1 MTAAI
6 LTVLH
11 PSGRAPPPRAAL
23 TRGTGD
29 ARGSL
34 LPWRR
39 FGLCAQGALSA
50 MTSSASRFEPEPPA
64 ARAADPARLE
74 RDARLAALLRA
85 SARGDASAFESFY
98 DATVGYAQALA
109 RRVLRGADT
118 EDLLADVYFEAWR
131 TAARHDAARGSAV
144 TWLLTLVHSRALD
157 LLRHRAS
164 QPSVAGTEGAATD
177 LPGDPADDPAER
189 LWRQQAGTRLH
200 AALEHL
206 TPPERWVLGLAY
218 FRELTHT
225 EIAHCTGLPLGTVK
239 SHVQRAQTKLR
250 AALAA

>member
-1 MTAAI
+1 
-6 LTVLH
+6 
-11 PSGRAPPPRAAL
+11 
-23 TRGTGD
+23 
-29 ARGSL
+29 
-34 LPWRR
+34 
-39 FGLCAQGALSA
+39 
-50 MTSSASRFEPEPPA
+50 MTSSAPRFEPAAAA
-64 ARAADPARLE
+64 ARLPDPARAE
-74 RDARLAALLRA
+74 RDARLAHLLVA
-85 SARGDASAFESFY
+85 SARGDAGAFEDFY
-98 DATVGYAQALA
+98 DATIGHAQALA

-131 TAARHDAARGSAV
+131 SAARYDAGRGSAM

-157 LLRHRAS
+157 LLRHRAAH
-164 QPSVAGTEGAATD
+164 PSVAGSDDAMAD
-177 LPGDPADDPAER
+177 LPGEQGDDPAER

-200 AALEHL
+200 AALQRL